1 MHISK
6 IILDFYVTFF
16 YNTIRLKKGAT
27 NGNFTGYGSIFTIS
41 SIFLK
46 YRRRMNFDT
55 FLDLFHEELTHLWTN
70 SIHYFTTDFGRFV
83 EIKYEA
89 FLKKGKF

>member
-1 MHISK
+1 
-6 IILDFYVTFF
+6 
-16 YNTIRLKKGAT
+16 
-27 NGNFTGYGSIFTIS
+27 
-41 SIFLK
+41 
-46 YRRRMNFDT
+46 MNFDT